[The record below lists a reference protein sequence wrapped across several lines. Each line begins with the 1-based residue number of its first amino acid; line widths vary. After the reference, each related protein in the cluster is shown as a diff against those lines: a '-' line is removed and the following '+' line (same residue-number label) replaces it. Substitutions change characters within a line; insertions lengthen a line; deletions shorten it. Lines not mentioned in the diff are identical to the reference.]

1 MKMMMKFFLYQKWS
15 DFLLNNYEGES
26 VLICFVYSVFEKKFF
41 EHIICQ
47 LESMNKNYWDKGKF
61 KIIKICNSLG
71 KLDIK
76 YEFEKVIQKEKYSI
90 ESISVIYIYDKSYS
104 LENKKYI
111 KEQAKAEIEALKE
124 EKKLKKLEFYEIDE
138 TIEDLIKIDIKGV
151 CDYLKINFETMDF
164 EPMSGYKTLEKLFEE
179 KNKMYNRNKNTN
191 MLKYINYELI
201 LEGCKDKVNRIL

>member
-90 ESISVIYIYDKSYS
+90 ESI
-104 LENKKYI
+104 KYI

-151 CDYLKINFETMDF
+151 CDYLKINFETIDF

>member
-1 MKMMMKFFLYQKWS
+1 M
-15 DFLLNNYEGES
+15 NNYEGES

-151 CDYLKINFETMDF
+151 CDYLNINFETIDF

>member
-1 MKMMMKFFLYQKWS
+1 M
-15 DFLLNNYEGES
+15 
-26 VLICFVYSVFEKKFF
+26 LICFVYSVFEKKFF

-47 LESMNKNYWDKGKF
+47 LEAMNKNYWDKGKF

-151 CDYLKINFETMDF
+151 CDYLKINFETIDF

-191 MLKYINYELI
+191 MLKYISYELI